1 MLPCLSASHNYFSC
15 LTCYPVC
22 QPHIRIT
29 LSVSLTCYLS
39 VNLTC
44 YPVCQPHMLP
54 CLSASHVTLSVS
66 LTCYPVC
73 QPHMLP
79 CLSAPHVT
87 LSVSLT
93 CYPVC
98 QPHMLPCL
106 SASHTYTLPCHTTS
120 LPQTCLL
127 RCLIVNNCRNWIIMP
142 YKELDHYSWNLIW
155 FAVATASEMHN
166 TATSLANYEG

>member
-1 MLPCLSASHNYFSC
+1 MLPCLSASHTY
-15 LTCYPVC
+15 YPVC
-22 QPHIRIT
+22 QSHM
-29 LSVSLTCYLS
+29 L
-39 VNLTC
+39 
-44 YPVCQPHMLP
+44 PVCKPHMLP

-87 LSVSLT
+87 LSVSPT

-98 QPHMLPCL
+98 QPHMLPCLSAHMLPCL